1 VRIWGTGRR
10 KEERGNRLPGKWEMG
25 NGKWEMG
32 NGKWEMGN
40 GKWEM
45 GNGKWEMGFFAR

>member
-1 VRIWGTGRR
+1 
-10 KEERGNRLPGKWEMG
+10 MG

-40 GKWEM
+40 QLYKNDSSCLRERYELE
-45 GNGKWEMGFFAR
+45 NRFYKSK

>member
-1 VRIWGTGRR
+1 
-10 KEERGNRLPGKWEMG
+10 MG

-45 GNGKWEMGFFAR
+45 GNGKWEMDKTTTIEQQNILIQNKIFSIV

>member
-1 VRIWGTGRR
+1 MINPP
-10 KEERGNRLPGKWEMG
+10 RGFGE
-25 NGKWEMG
+25 
-32 NGKWEMGN
+32 WEMGN